1 MTTTTKPS
9 AARAGSAKLQS
20 WQQYM
25 TDLRAFAGAPLS
37 LETQGTL
44 VKVAGLVLEAAGI
57 RVPVGSVCE
66 VRMDGQPPVQ
76 AEVRFCVIA
85 AKRELSPNSESR

>member
-1 MTTTTKPS
+1 MTTTTQPT

-25 TDLRAFAGAPLS
+25 TDLRAFAAAPLS

-57 RVPVGSVCE
+57 RVA
-66 VRMDGQPPVQ
+66 D
-76 AEVRFCVIA
+76 
-85 AKRELSPNSESR
+85 SPSQIPKLLRDAGVSG